1 MQMNRILAVT
11 ILLVSI
17 LLYIFAPCT
26 YSFEYCVWV
35 HIVFIFSA
43 ITVLVIDSHNEKVGF
58 NLLFSLSF
66 FFTNFVYPIYIYPV
80 DPYYS
85 LFRFPFNENVVTKC
99 TALAQVAYSA
109 YLCGYLWYLRK
120 IATKVRRINVS
131 QSSDSR
137 YINRMTI
144 IVLIYFV
151 LFVLAGGLEYFEDRY
166 LRGDM
171 STNMLVQYIMLFF
184 PTVIIFFSS
193 QILLCKNDKQVKCIY
208 IVLSIIAIILLSSGT
223 RTFPLLIFSTL
234 FVIYC
239 MRNKVSPA
247 FVLLCVIVGVL
258 SMSFIGEVRNGNL
271 MGNANTILES
281 SEFGVLGYFS
291 DLFVNNRNLYVFY
304 DFVEQESYTYGL
316 TMVSGILSPIPFAQ
330 KLFVEITGIPY
341 HFLGS
346 ADLSTFLEFGNQ
358 PPLGLGTNIVGDV
371 YLAFGIIGVFILFS
385 LLGRF
390 VVFVREKMKNGSYMY
405 AIVYL
410 AIASDAIYLC
420 RASYLDPLKIVVW
433 TLLLAQ
439 GVRYIHSR
447 NRNNCT
453 L

>member
-1 MQMNRILAVT
+1 
-11 ILLVSI
+11 
-17 LLYIFAPCT
+17 
-26 YSFEYCVWV
+26 
-35 HIVFIFSA
+35 
-43 ITVLVIDSHNEKVGF
+43 
-58 NLLFSLSF
+58 
-66 FFTNFVYPIYIYPV
+66 
-80 DPYYS
+80 
-85 LFRFPFNENVVTKC
+85 
-99 TALAQVAYSA
+99 
-109 YLCGYLWYLRK
+109 
-120 IATKVRRINVS
+120 
-131 QSSDSR
+131 
-137 YINRMTI
+137 
-144 IVLIYFV
+144 
-151 LFVLAGGLEYFEDRY
+151 
-166 LRGDM
+166 
-171 STNMLVQYIMLFF
+171 
-184 PTVIIFFSS
+184 
-193 QILLCKNDKQVKCIY
+193 
-208 IVLSIIAIILLSSGT
+208 
-223 RTFPLLIFSTL
+223 
-234 FVIYC
+234 
-239 MRNKVSPA
+239 
-247 FVLLCVIVGVL
+247 
-258 SMSFIGEVRNGNL
+258 MSFIGEVRNGNL

-358 PPLGLGTNIVGDV
+358 PPLGLGTNIVGDF